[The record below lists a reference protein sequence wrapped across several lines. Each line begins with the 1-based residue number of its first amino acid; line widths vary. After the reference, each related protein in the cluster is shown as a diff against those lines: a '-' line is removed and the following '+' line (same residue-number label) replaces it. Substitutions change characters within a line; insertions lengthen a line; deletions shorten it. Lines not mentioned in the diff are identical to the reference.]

1 MQKSPISSGSVVKN
15 HRQHITH
22 RKKAVKKHFVLLN
35 PCFFI
40 FSTNIRY
47 LSCAKRR
54 CSLSQTV
61 ALQMI
66 PISRS
71 IPCGILKNHIQQK
84 SENVIHAI
92 SVKNLFLSGKNLS
105 INPVVWFVATFSRV
119 LHFPV
124 CVANRFCVLYFK

>member
-71 IPCGILKNHIQQK
+71 IPCSILKNRIQQK
-84 SENVIHAI
+84 SENVIHGI
-92 SVKNLFLSGKNLS
+92 SVKKFFLLSSKNLAT
-105 INPVVWFVATFSRV
+105 NPIVWFVATFSRV

-124 CVANRFCVLYFK
+124 CVANLF